1 MVDLVGLTGSG
12 RHLTLPAFNVAEVR
26 QAARELMELGFE
38 YVDMGSRGHPLFQHP
53 DYGKYSLA
61 LTPRNPGLWLKG
73 FRSNLARQLG
83 ITKAELERQL
93 GVYQPKREGPK
104 VRRERNDAG
113 RQARRFHVV
122 RDEAPRVPVRRGT
135 PQERMQEIVR
145 DREAAEARQL
155 RAAPDSPAY
164 MCALD
169 DIARCRRE
177 WLEAEAALK
186 EAA

>member
-1 MVDLVGLTGSG
+1 MK
-12 RHLTLPAFNVAEVR
+12 LPAAIGGEVR
-26 QAARELMELGFE
+26 EEVRLLQRLGFE
-38 YVDMGSRGHPLFQHP
+38 YVGRTSSSHLEFRHPEFGKTELPSSPSDYRWRENSRGL
-53 DYGKYSLA
+53 
-61 LTPRNPGLWLKG
+61 
-73 FRSNLARQLG
+73 LARQLG
-83 ITKAELERQL
+83 ISKAELEIRG
-93 GVYQPKREGPK
+93 GVRNRKRTGPK
-104 VRRERNDAG
+104 VRRQRNDAG

-155 RAAPDSPAY
+155 QAAPDSPAY

-177 WLEAEAALK
+177 WLEAEAAMK
-186 EAA
+186 AAA